1 MSDPAI
7 TVVALLVTGYLL
19 MAAEIFLIPGFGV
32 AGISGLLC
40 LGAGCYFA
48 YETYGPAYG
57 ALTIVLVMASATAV
71 LLWIPRSRFGRDVV
85 HSSTLAE
92 AHAADTDLATGTV
105 GVAESDLRPA
115 GFARFGDLRQS
126 VVTEG
131 EYITAASPIVITEV
145 RGARIVVELAPPG
158 NPIPGEQIQENE
170 PT

>member
-7 TVVALLVTGYLL
+7 TLIALLVTGYLL
-19 MAAEIFLIPGFGV
+19 MAAEIFVIPGFGI
-32 AGISGLLC
+32 AGVSGLLC

-48 YETYGPAYG
+48 YQSYGPAYG
-57 ALTIVLVMASATAV
+57 ALAIVFVLASATAI
-71 LLWIPRSRFGRDVV
+71 LFWIPKSRFGRDVV

-92 AHAADTDLATGTV
+92 AHAANTDLASGDV
-105 GVAESDLRPA
+105 GVTESDLRPA

-131 EYITAASPIVITEV
+131 EFITSGSKIVITEV
-145 RGARIVVELAPPG
+145 HGSRIVVEKTLDDA
-158 NPIPGEQIQENE
+158 E